1 MLMYNIYNADKPA
14 IVCFAALRVQTQ
26 REWITRGARIDM
38 HTHNTLTNNDDKRTE
53 TNWIFL
59 CVEK

>member
-53 TNWIFL
+53 TN
-59 CVEK
+59 